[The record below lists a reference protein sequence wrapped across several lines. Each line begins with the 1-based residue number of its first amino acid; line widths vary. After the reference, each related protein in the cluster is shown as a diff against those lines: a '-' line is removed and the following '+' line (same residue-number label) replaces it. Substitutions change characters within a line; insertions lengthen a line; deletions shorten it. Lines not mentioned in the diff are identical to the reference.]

1 MSRLALGPEEAHP
14 LVDGLLGSLPGP
26 PVARAIHADDEML
39 AVAVERE
46 DGDLDRGL
54 ASYFCDGWRV
64 ATSMQQIAMAL
75 GGFDRLGAVLDFASG
90 YGRAT
95 RFLARRLDPAR
106 LWVAEIDPQAVE
118 FQGATFGVHALQSAA
133 DPAAFVCPQTFD
145 LIYAVSLFTH
155 LPSQAFHTWLRRLSE
170 LLRPAG
176 LLALTVHDF
185 CLLPPGHPR
194 PPDGFV
200 FEPTSE
206 SGTLAPQSYGSTWV
220 SEGFLRRA
228 AAEAAPGLAVRR
240 IALGLGGYQD
250 VYLLA
255 RRSQAELDALPY
267 DPGPHGF
274 LERAGVESG
283 RLRLSGWA
291 TGWPGGSRLAAV
303 RAWLDGR
310 LAAETPGGV
319 DRPDLA
325 ALHGEAARRSGFA
338 LALELPRRPR
348 HGSSVLSVK
357 AASESGVEA
366 LLHFGTVETA
376 LLRSARGEAVAAV
389 HERFRR
395 EEAEH
400 EARHLAVRVEELEAR
415 IAAMRRSRFWRIR
428 DAWFAVKRA
437 LGWTREM

>member
-1 MSRLALGPEEAHP
+1 MSRLALGPEESHA
-14 LVDGLLGSLPGP
+14 LVDALLDSLPGP
-26 PVARAIHADDEML
+26 PVSRAIHADDEML

-54 ASYFCDGWRV
+54 ASYFGDGWRV
-64 ATSMQQIAMAL
+64 ASSMQQVATAL
-75 GGFDRLGAVLDFASG
+75 GGFARLGAVLDFASG

-118 FQGATFGVHALQSAA
+118 FQGATFGVHALHSTD
-133 DPAAFVCPQTFD
+133 DPAAFACPQTFD

-155 LPSQAFHTWLRRLSE
+155 LPRPAFLGWLRRLSE
-170 LLRPAG
+170 LLRPTG

-185 CLLPPGHPR
+185 CLLPPGHSR
-194 PPDGFV
+194 PADGFV
-200 FEPTSE
+200 FEPMSE
-206 SGTLAPQSYGSTWV
+206 SSTLAPQSYGSTWV
-220 SEGFLRRA
+220 SESFLRGA

-255 RRSQAELDALPY
+255 RRSPAELDALPY

-274 LERAGVESG
+274 LERAGVERG

-310 LAAETPGGV
+310 LVAESPGGA

-325 ALHGEAARRSGFA
+325 ALQGEVARRSGFA
-338 LALELPRRPR
+338 LDIDLPPRAR
-348 HGSSVLSVK
+348 HGSSVLLVK
-357 AASESGVEA
+357 AASESGVET
-366 LLHFGTVETA
+366 LLHLGTVETA
-376 LLRSARGEAVAAV
+376 LLRSARGEAVAAI

-400 EARHLAVRVEELEAR
+400 EARHLSVRAEELEAR
-415 IAAMRRSRFWRIR
+415 IAAMRRSRFWRLR
-428 DAWFAVKRA
+428 DAWFALKRA
-437 LGWTREM
+437 LGLTREL